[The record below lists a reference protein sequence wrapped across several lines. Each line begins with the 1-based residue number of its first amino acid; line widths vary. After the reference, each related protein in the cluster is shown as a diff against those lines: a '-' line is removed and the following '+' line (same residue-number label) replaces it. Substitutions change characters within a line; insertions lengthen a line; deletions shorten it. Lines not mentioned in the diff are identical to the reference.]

1 MFYVSCLNLLD
12 FQNITGNYF
21 KILMIFCFLK
31 RNSDDSGMGLQS
43 KLDLGFH
50 QTEVSSETS
59 GLFYSKADW
68 QYFRE
73 VNEQEKYVYY
83 ALHYF
88 LPHRKINTFQ
98 SYGKL
103 QKL

>member
-1 MFYVSCLNLLD
+1 MS
-12 FQNITGNYF
+12 
-21 KILMIFCFLK
+21 
-31 RNSDDSGMGLQS
+31 SDDSGMGAQN
-43 KLDLGFH
+43 KFDLHFH

-59 GLFYSKADW
+59 SEASGNFYSKADW
-68 QYFRE
+68 QYCRK

>member
-1 MFYVSCLNLLD
+1 MN
-12 FQNITGNYF
+12 G
-21 KILMIFCFLK
+21 
-31 RNSDDSGMGLQS
+31 DDSGMGLRN
-43 KLDLGFH
+43 KLDLHFH

-59 GLFYSKADW
+59 SEVSGHFYSKADW
-68 QYFRE
+68 QYCRK

-88 LPHRKINTFQ
+88 LPHGKINTFQ

-103 QKL
+103 